1 MITVHNAS
9 FHLNNMEILHSICLN
24 LHPGSAHLLTGH
36 NGCGKTMLLRLLA
49 GLIRPTSGEIVFS
62 KRPSYGVII
71 ENPSFLMHESAYYN
85 LKFLADI
92 NRKIGKQTIDAYLK
106 HFGLYDM
113 RNKKVKALSLGMR
126 QRLALAQAFMENPNI
141 LLLDE
146 PFNAL
151 DKQYRA
157 LLLEDLFS
165 AKESG
170 KTIVIASHGDTE
182 ADSNIYDQIHI
193 MENGTIVQN

>member
-1 MITVHNAS
+1 
-9 FHLNNMEILHSICLN
+9 
-24 LHPGSAHLLTGH
+24 
-36 NGCGKTMLLRLLA
+36 MLLRLLA
-49 GLIRPTSGEIVFS
+49 GLIRSTSGEIVFS